1 LGFAAAGL
9 FVAIAAW
16 VVLARSPTRHAAVST
31 PEHPR
36 NNKHWANKVNVV
48 CRVGH
53 ELYPSID
60 AGTNATVDD
69 MSYAVNRLVDEVS
82 AVTHTRADGTARMSR
97 LELRGQEAASEW
109 VALATRR
116 EELVT
121 LAERRRAVR
130 LAAQYVD
137 QLVALGASACAALR
151 PHDA

>member
-1 LGFAAAGL
+1 
-9 FVAIAAW
+9 
-16 VVLARSPTRHAAVST
+16 VST
-31 PEHPR
+31 PEQPR
-36 NNKHWANKVNVV
+36 NNKHWASKVNVV
-48 CRVGH
+48 CKVGH
-53 ELYPSID
+53 ELYPSIA

-82 AVTHTRADGTARMSR
+82 AVTTTPADGTARTSR
-97 LELRGQEAASEW
+97 LGLRGQNAASEW

-116 EELVT
+116 DELVT

-137 QLVALGASACAALR
+137 QVVTLGATACAALR